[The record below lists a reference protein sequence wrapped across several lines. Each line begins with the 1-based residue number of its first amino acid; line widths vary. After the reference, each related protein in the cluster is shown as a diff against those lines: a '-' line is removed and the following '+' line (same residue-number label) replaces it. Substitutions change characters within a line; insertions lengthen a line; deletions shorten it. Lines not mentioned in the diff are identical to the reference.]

1 MEISTLRLVSTSYDT
16 QSRDMV
22 RYSVSTLDPEKLH

>member
-16 QSRDMV
+16 QSRDI
-22 RYSVSTLDPEKLH
+22 VSTSDPEKLH